1 MPRCRFVMEQD
12 LDIVGSGYRH
22 PRVRE
27 QEADRTPGAF
37 PLSQAANGMP
47 DTTRLR
53 ARGYCCDRH
62 TAA

>member
-27 QEADRTPGAF
+27 QEADRTPVRSPCRKQPTAC
-37 PLSQAANGMP
+37 Q
-47 DTTRLR
+47 TRL
-53 ARGYCCDRH
+53 D
-62 TAA
+62 